1 MPISKAMQMVW
12 EIRDK
17 LDEELALM
25 TPAQRRRYLRKTA
38 EKAMKESALKLRTVK
53 AGSGSKQR
61 ASR

>member
-1 MPISKAMQMVW
+1 MQMVW
-12 EIRDK
+12 DIRDK
-17 LDEELALM
+17 LDEELAQM